1 MPEETKPAPAEPN
14 LDRELLLTELR
25 EGRMDT
31 RIFFQLVV
39 GWFTFFLSVMLAAIA
54 WTAKAAS
61 EGMKNHQTVLVV
73 STFFVAQIVLGI
85 VVCVVVRR
93 YLTRA
98 TAAHARIEAALSSPK
113 PVRVAQ
119 TDLDVSNSFMRHV
132 LVVMMVTLAVY
143 AVAWLVLPHVV

>member
-1 MPEETKPAPAEPN
+1 MSDETKPAAGEPHV
-14 LDRELLLTELR
+14 DRELLLTELR

-54 WTAKAAS
+54 WTARAAS
-61 EGMKNHQTVLVV
+61 ENLKNHQTIVVV
-73 STFFVAQIVLGI
+73 STFFVAQIVLGL

-98 TAAHARIEAALSSPK
+98 TAARARIEAAITSPT
-113 PVRVAQ
+113 PTRVTPA
-119 TDLDVSNSFMRHV
+119 DLDVSNSFMRHV